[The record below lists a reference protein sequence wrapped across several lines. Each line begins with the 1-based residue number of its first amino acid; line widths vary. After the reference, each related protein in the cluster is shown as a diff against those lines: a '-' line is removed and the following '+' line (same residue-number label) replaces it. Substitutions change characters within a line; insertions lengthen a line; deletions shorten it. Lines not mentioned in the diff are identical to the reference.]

1 MTRQRRHDGCPPV
14 VARPRARRTPRSA
27 TDALRRLRHDER
39 GSVSLELAIIAPAV
53 LLLLGALVL
62 AGRVETS
69 SAAVEQAARAAARD
83 ASLARTPDA
92 ARSTA
97 LDSAHRELS
106 GSNCVTTDIAVD
118 VAGFAAPVGTDGTV
132 TVTVT
137 CTVTIADLAI
147 PGLPGTRTMTG
158 TATSPIDRY
167 RSR

>member
-1 MTRQRRHDGCPPV
+1 MLQPRHDEPAAAGPR
-14 VARPRARRTPRSA
+14 RPLRAAPHRWWNA
-27 TDALRRLRHDER
+27 VLLLWHDER
-39 GSVSLELAIIAPAV
+39 GSVSLELAIIAPAL
-53 LLLLGALVL
+53 LLLLGALLL

-97 LDSAHRELS
+97 LAAATRELA
-106 GSNCVTTDIAVD
+106 GSDCGSTAVTVD
-118 VAGFAAPVGTDGTV
+118 TTGFAAPLGTDGAITV
-132 TVTVT
+132 QIT
-137 CTVTIADLAI
+137 CTVSLADLAI
-147 PGLPGTRTMTG
+147 PGLPGPHPLTG